1 MLNYYDSLGID
12 WLLCFDQ
19 LDALVKID
27 YLKSAETIKDIFTCF
42 NDRIIYSVSNTNLA
56 MKNRTIE
63 RVGNE
68 LNISSQDIVANS
80 EEVAEYCKKLHLFE
94 DQSEQLKANS
104 DFMNKLEILTKFNPF
119 EIQVFHKVYEE
130 MKESKKNITSE
141 KIEEIFVETRNYQIN
156 TSHSNFQREYLSTS
170 RQKEK
175 FLKCLNFM
183 DSDKEFPASEMILLI
198 DNNLMEFNKV
208 TKKITSICPM
218 GAKYLEKEYNLL
230 KLAKKEPETREFYKA
245 ILYEK
250 YRICHIERKG
260 YLFKE
265 VLDLFVFEKCVL
277 KQSLLK
283 GTEIHSVAY
292 NVRNAI
298 EYIDDD
304 LIKTIKREVICKDIF
319 FFLNNPYFDFI
330 DMIFLQKDGKK
341 PVLNKN
347 ILIIVF
353 YSLIFF
359 FSL

>member
-1 MLNYYDSLGID
+1 M
-12 WLLCFDQ
+12 
-19 LDALVKID
+19 
-27 YLKSAETIKDIFTCF
+27 
-42 NDRIIYSVSNTNLA
+42 
-56 MKNRTIE
+56 
-63 RVGNE
+63 
-68 LNISSQDIVANS
+68 
-80 EEVAEYCKKLHLFE
+80 
-94 DQSEQLKANS
+94 
-104 DFMNKLEILTKFNPF
+104 
-119 EIQVFHKVYEE
+119 
-130 MKESKKNITSE
+130 
-141 KIEEIFVETRNYQIN
+141 
-156 TSHSNFQREYLSTS
+156 
-170 RQKEK
+170 
-175 FLKCLNFM
+175 
-183 DSDKEFPASEMILLI
+183 
-198 DNNLMEFNKV
+198 
-208 TKKITSICPM
+208 
-218 GAKYLEKEYNLL
+218 
-230 KLAKKEPETREFYKA
+230 
-245 ILYEK
+245 
-250 YRICHIERKG
+250 
-260 YLFKE
+260 FKE